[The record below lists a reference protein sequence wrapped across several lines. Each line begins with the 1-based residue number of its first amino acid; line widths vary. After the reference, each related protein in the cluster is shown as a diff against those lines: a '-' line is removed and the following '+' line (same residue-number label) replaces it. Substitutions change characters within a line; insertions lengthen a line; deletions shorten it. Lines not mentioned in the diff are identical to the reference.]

1 MQVTNIAAAL
11 RAEPDNFDG
20 TATRRLI
27 EARSVQAMQA
37 EPPSASNEATFKQ
50 DGASSPAAAF
60 PGLSATYPAPVVVW
74 NDALGDC
81 SSNKGNGNSNS
92 GLGTDG
98 SSSGIINAASSEIDG
113 ELLAHLARSA
123 ETVFETLTAAAASA
137 TSSAESAAQSSV
149 WYAAGSPPKCGVEAL
164 LPELRKLVPGLKGHG
179 GSRSDTTTD
188 DDDGVEGEEWLGCE
202 YWVRVQ
208 PAGRGVAAHYDFDV
222 ARKRLPSNHPQHG
235 LVAPHRSSIFY
246 LSGAAPPSAA
256 AAGATVARR
265 GFESSE
271 ANGGS
276 FGAGP
281 TVVLEQRRAPGTCA
295 SSNGEVRG
303 YGIVLLLFG
312 LSLPVC
318 LSAPSLLPCSNS
330 FAPTPHFLLLV
341 LLIS

>member
-37 EPPSASNEATFKQ
+37 ELPSANNEATFRQ
-50 DGASSPAAAF
+50 ERASSHGATF
-60 PGLSATYPAPVVVW
+60 PGLSANYPAPVVVW
-74 NDALGDC
+74 DNALGDY
-81 SSNKGNGNSNS
+81 SSKKVNGNSNS
-92 GLGTDG
+92 RLDTDD
-98 SSSGIINAASSEIDG
+98 SSSGIITAASSEIDD

-123 ETVFETLTAAAASA
+123 ETVFEALSEAAASA
-137 TSSAESAAQSSV
+137 TSAEVSPSGGAESAPQSSV
-149 WYAAGSPPKCGVEAL
+149 WYAAGSAPKCGIEAL
-164 LPELRKLVPGLKGHG
+164 LPELRKLVPGLKGYG
-179 GSRSDTTTD
+179 GGRSDTTTD
-188 DDDGVEGEEWLGCE
+188 DDDGLEGEEWLGCE

-256 AAGATVARR
+256 APAPTGGVTVARS

-271 ANGGS
+271 AKGGS

-281 TVVLEQRRAPGTCA
+281 TVLLEQRRALGTSA

-303 YGIVLLLFG
+303 YGIVLLLFEI
-312 LSLPVC
+312 SLPVC
-318 LSAPSLLPCSNS
+318 LSAPSLL
-330 FAPTPHFLLLV
+330 
-341 LLIS
+341 LLIFYF